1 MVLHVA
7 IVGAESS
14 GKTTLARV
22 LTNELTRAGLNA
34 CWTPEVLREW
44 CDAHQRTPRQ
54 DEQRAIAMEQ
64 SQRAAACADVEVC
77 ISDTTALMT
86 AVYSDV
92 LFGDTSLY
100 PWAAAD
106 QARFDLTLL
115 TDLYLAWQPDGMQR
129 DGPHVRALVD
139 AALRAAL
146 LAYGIPF
153 QLISGID
160 GQRANQALHCV
171 LTALSKRS
179 VAADFMLQGGRSPQG
194 RVSRFKIKRQSGTRA

>member
-7 IVGAESS
+7 IVGAEST

-22 LTNELTRAGLNA
+22 LTNQLTWAGLNA
-34 CWTPEVLREW
+34 CWMPEVLREW

-64 SQRAAACADVEVC
+64 SQRAAACANAEVC
-77 ISDTTALMT
+77 ISDTTAFMT

-92 LFGDTSLY
+92 FFGDASLY

-115 TDLYLAWQPDGMQR
+115 TDLGVAWRPDGMQR
-129 DGPHVRALVD
+129 DGPHVRASVD
-139 AALRAAL
+139 TALRAAL
-146 LAYGIPF
+146 LAHGLPF
-153 QLISGID
+153 QVISGID
-160 GQRANQALHCV
+160 GQRTNQAVHCV
-171 LTALSKRS
+171 LTALSRRS
-179 VAADFMLQGGRSPQG
+179 VAGG
-194 RVSRFKIKRQSGTRA
+194 